1 MSREN
6 FAEFRRTC
14 CLPFYAEFEEANK
27 RLKKCL
33 DSSLLA
39 NQPAGIAYSKGSI
52 SICYLVEGKIHPAY
66 EAAQEALDLAEETGD
81 AFIKGMAYSAYGA
94 ACFQK
99 GLFDEARTHLLE
111 WVSSYEKLSPI
122 SWTVWAYGHLGSLHF
137 QFGEYDVAMK
147 CFKKLTSISE
157 NFSFSPSTR
166 KLHQTHLV
174 RAKVLRHDQDIEL
187 DEVLAIYQD
196 KKLAFCEGYMA
207 RNIGDILLHID
218 NDHLSDAELWFQ
230 KAIEADSK
238 NRMSWQLAT
247 DHVFYA
253 DWFKKKGDLLGVKEQ
268 LTTAIDI
275 FRECGADGWV
285 KEYEEEMAK
294 LR

>member
-1 MSREN
+1 LSTEN

-14 CLPFYAEFEEANK
+14 CLPFYAEFEEAHK

-81 AFIKGMAYSAYGA
+81 AFIKGMAYSTYGA
-94 ACFQK
+94 ACLQK

-137 QFGEYDVAMK
+137 QFGEYDDAMK
-147 CFKKLTSISE
+147 CLKKLTSISE

-166 KLHQTHLV
+166 KLQQTHLV
-174 RAKVLRHDQDIEL
+174 RAKVLTHDQDIEL

-238 NRMSWQLAT
+238 NRMSWQ
-247 DHVFYA
+247 
-253 DWFKKKGDLLGVKEQ
+253 
-268 LTTAIDI
+268 
-275 FRECGADGWV
+275 
-285 KEYEEEMAK
+285 
-294 LR
+294 